1 MPSVNQQ
8 HHGGHLADR
17 RAPAVPSA
25 MAGNTGATMNIVA
38 HEDDDLLFQSPTL
51 LELVQ
56 SGDPV
61 RTVYLTAGDAG
72 EEEGYWLGREDG
84 VRAAYANMLGVP
96 DDWST
101 EDAGIPDHPIPVST
115 LVDAPQVSL
124 AFLRLPDGSLNGEGF
139 ERNDWESL
147 QKLYAEAIDEI
158 YAIDGSSSYTWDAVI
173 DTLVALMTEYQ
184 PGLINTLDFT
194 EAYGN
199 GDHSDHLTAAY
210 LALFAEQA
218 YATPHGFAGHQA
230 YGIADR
236 PSNVFDSDLSGKIDA
251 FLEYAQHDYRTC
263 STAAACAPRPEHQWF
278 SRMYTVGTPE
288 PRPDSSAEPGTPTNI
303 ARFAQ
308 VTASSEN
315 TATGQTASRAV
326 DGIVDGFPG
335 DHTKEWASDGGG
347 AGTTLMLSWDEPQT
361 VSSVRLHDRPNA
373 DDHITGGTLT
383 FSDGSIV
390 DVPALEDDGGPTI
403 VDFPARDTTSIEFT
417 VTSVTDST
425 QNIGLAEFVV
435 IGIPAADAD
444 RAIPAPPDGPLERA
458 VSPEAQPTPGSSAA
472 DAAAAIGRSPVV
484 DASRPFGLD
493 ALAVPMT
500 LGTAAVVLIR
510 GETLQARAVSTST
523 SGARVDEA
531 VRVLRIDVEFA
542 WEAGTADYEWTDFV
556 LQAADGTVYGA
567 HENPDARDD
576 DPSPSGGNL
585 GEGDTIRRALFFA
598 VPADAAALSVALRGA
613 DGTPV
618 ATWSL
623 GAH

>member
-1 MPSVNQQ
+1 
-8 HHGGHLADR
+8 
-17 RAPAVPSA
+17 
-25 MAGNTGATMNIVA
+25 MAGNTGVTMNIVA

-56 SGDPV
+56 SGEPV

-72 EEEGYWLGREDG
+72 EEERYWLGREDG

-101 EDAGIPDHPIPVST
+101 EDAGIPDHPIPIST

-158 YAIDGSSSYTWDAVI
+158 YAIDGSSSYTWDELI
-173 DTLVALMTEYQ
+173 DTLVTLMTEYE

-194 EAYGN
+194 ESYGN

-210 LALFAEQA
+210 LALFAQEA
-218 YATPHGFAGHQA
+218 YAAPHGFAGHQA

-303 ARFAQ
+303 ARRAQ

-335 DHTKEWASDGGG
+335 NHTNEWASDGGG
-347 AGTTLMLSWDEPQT
+347 VGTTLTLSWDEPQT

-390 DVPALEDDGGPTI
+390 DVPALADDGGPTV

-425 QNIGLAEFVV
+425 QNVGLAEFAVM
-435 IGIPAADAD
+435 GFPAGAADLAV
-444 RAIPAPPDGPLERA
+444 PVPPDGPLDRGASPRA
-458 VSPEAQPTPGSSAA
+458 EPTPGSSAA
-472 DAAAAIGRSPVV
+472 DAAASIGRSPVV
-484 DASRPFGLD
+484 DASRQYGLD
-493 ALAVPMT
+493 ALAVPVT
-500 LGTAAVVLIR
+500 LGTTVVVPVR
-510 GETLQARAVSTST
+510 GATLRARAISTST
-523 SGARVDEA
+523 YGAGADETE
-531 VRVLRIDVEFA
+531 RVLRIDVEFA
-542 WEAGTADYEWTDFV
+542 SEAGGADYEWNDFV
-556 LQAADGTVYGA
+556 LQAADGTVYA
-567 HENPDARDD
+567 PDENADARPNDA
-576 DPSPSGGNL
+576 PPSGGPL
-585 GEGDTIRRALFFA
+585 REGETIRCPLFFT
-598 VPADAAALSVALRGA
+598 VPADAAALSLSLLGA
-613 DGTPV
+613 DETPA

-623 GAH
+623 GSH